1 MDKIVIIGGGAA
13 GLMAACVASSRG
25 GAVLL
30 IEAGDTFGKKLRI
43 TGKGRC
49 NLTNDCTVREAIEAI
64 PTGGKFLQSALYAFP
79 PQSAMSFFE
88 ELGVPLKTERG
99 RRVFP
104 VSDNA
109 NDVAD
114 ALVRR
119 MKKNGVET
127 LQTRVQRV
135 LVSDGAICGVVADGK
150 DIPCGSVIVATG
162 GLSYPKTG
170 STGDGYKIARALG
183 HTVLPTRGS
192 LVPLESSDDFCAK
205 MQGLSLR
212 NVGITVTDGG
222 KKPVYSDF
230 GELLFTHFGIS
241 GPLTLSA
248 SAHMRD
254 FENKKYSVLID
265 LKPALDDETL
275 DKRILRDFEKQKN
288 RDYANSL
295 GELVN
300 RLMIPV
306 IIERTGIAPDKK
318 VHSITREERT
328 RLRMLLKSFDV
339 RISRPRP
346 VDEAVITSG
355 GIDTRELVPATMESK
370 LVRGLY
376 FAGEVINADAY
387 TGGYNL
393 QIAWAAANAAALSVT
408 NATAF
413 VD

>member
-1 MDKIVIIGGGAA
+1 MDRVVIIGGGAA
-13 GLMAACVASSRG
+13 GLMAACVASARG
-25 GAVLL
+25 RSVLL
-30 IEAGDTFGKKLRI
+30 VDPGDTLGKKLRI

-49 NLTNDCTVREAIEAI
+49 NLTNDCTVRETIDAI
-64 PTGGKFLQSALYAFP
+64 PTGGKFLQSAMHAFP
-79 PQSAMSFFE
+79 PQSAMAFFE

-104 VSDNA
+104 ISDSA
-109 NDVAD
+109 HDIAD

-127 LQTRVQRV
+127 LQSLARRV
-135 LVSDGAICGVVADGK
+135 LVNDGVV
-150 DIPCGSVIVATG
+150 CGIVAGGREIACSCVIVATG

-170 STGDGYKIARALG
+170 STGDGYEIAASLG
-183 HTVLPTRGS
+183 HTIIPTRGS
-192 LVPLESSDDFCAK
+192 LVPLESDDGFCAK

-212 NVGITVTDGG
+212 NVGVTVTDGG
-222 KKPVYSDF
+222 KKPVYTDF

-248 SAHMRD
+248 SAHMRN
-254 FENKKYSVLID
+254 FENKTYSIAID
-265 LKPALDDETL
+265 LKPALDEETL

-288 RDYANSL
+288 RDFSNAL
-295 GELVN
+295 DELVP
-300 RLMIPV
+300 RMMAPV
-306 IIERTGIAPDKK
+306 IVARSGIASDKK

-339 RISRPRP
+339 RISKPRP

-355 GIDTRELVPATMESK
+355 GVDTRELVPATMESK
-370 LVRGLY
+370 LISGLY

-393 QIAWAAANAAALSVT
+393 QIAWATAYAAAM
-408 NATAF
+408 AI
-413 VD
+413 

>member
-1 MDKIVIIGGGAA
+1 MDKVVIIGGGAA

-25 GAVLL
+25 APVLL
-30 IEAGDTFGKKLRI
+30 IEPNETYGRKLRI

-49 NLTNDCTVREAIEAI
+49 NLTNDCTVREAIDAI
-64 PTGGKFLQSALYAFP
+64 PAGGKFLQSALYAFP
-79 PQSAMSFFE
+79 PQSVIAYFE

-104 VSDNA
+104 VSDSA
-109 NDVAD
+109 NDVAE

-127 LQTRVQRV
+127 LKARVQRIIT
-135 LVSDGAICGVVADGK
+135 DNGAVRGVVTGGRE
-150 DIPCGSVIVATG
+150 IPCCAAIIATG

-170 STGDGYKIARALG
+170 STGDGYKLAETLG

-192 LVPLESSDDFCAK
+192 LVPLESSDECCTK

-212 NVGITVTDGG
+212 NVGITVSDGG

-248 SAHMRD
+248 SAHIRD
-254 FENKKYSVLID
+254 FENKSYSVFID
-265 LKPALDDETL
+265 LKPALDEETL

-288 RDYANSL
+288 RDFANSL
-295 GELVN
+295 DELLT

-306 IIERTGIAPDKK
+306 IVERSGIPPDKK
-318 VHSITREERT
+318 VHSITREERL
-328 RLRMLLKSFDV
+328 RLRTLLKSFEV
-339 RISRPRP
+339 IISRPRP

-355 GIDTRELVPATMESK
+355 GVDTRELVPATMESK
-370 LVRGLY
+370 LVRGLF

-393 QIAWAAANAAALSVT
+393 QIAWSTAYAAANAVLW
-408 NATAF
+408 
-413 VD
+413 

>member
-1 MDKIVIIGGGAA
+1 MVKMDKVVIIGGGAA
-13 GLMAACVASSRG
+13 GLMAACVASARG
-25 GAVLL
+25 VPVLL
-30 IEAGDTFGKKLRI
+30 IEPGDTYGRKLRI

-49 NLTNDCTVREAIEAI
+49 NLTNDCTVRETIDAI

-79 PQSAMSFFE
+79 PQSAMEFFE

-104 VSDNA
+104 VSDSA

-119 MKKNGVET
+119 IKQNNVEI
-127 LQTRVQRV
+127 LKAKVQRI
-135 LVSDGAICGVVADGK
+135 LTDNGGVRGVTAGGRE
-150 DIPCGSVIVATG
+150 IPCRAVIVATG

-170 STGDGYKIARALG
+170 STGDGYKLAEALG
-183 HTVLPTRGS
+183 HTIEPTRGS
-192 LVPLESSDDFCAK
+192 LVPLESSDDACAK

-212 NVGITVTDGG
+212 NVEITVSDGG
-222 KKPVYSDF
+222 KKPVYTDF

-254 FENKKYSVLID
+254 FENKSYSVFID
-265 LKPALDDETL
+265 LKPALDGETL

-288 RDYANSL
+288 RDFANSL
-295 GELVN
+295 GDLVT

-306 IIERTGIAPDKK
+306 IVELSGIAPDKK
-318 VHSITREERT
+318 VHSITREERL
-328 RLRMLLKSFDV
+328 RLRQLLKSFEV

-346 VDEAVITSG
+346 VAEAVITSG
-355 GIDTRELVPATMESK
+355 GVSTRELVPATMESK
-370 LVRGLY
+370 LIRNLY

-393 QIAWAAANAAALSVT
+393 QIAWSTAYAAANAV
-408 NATAF
+408 
-413 VD
+413 VG

>member
-1 MDKIVIIGGGAA
+1 MNTAFTAKMDKLIIVGGGAA
-13 GLMAACVASSRG
+13 GMMAACVASSRG
-25 GAVLL
+25 RSVLL
-30 IEAGDTFGKKLRI
+30 IESGDSFGKKLRI

-49 NLTNDCTVREAIEAI
+49 NLTNDCTVRETIDAI

-79 PQSAMSFFE
+79 PQSAMDFFE

-104 VSDNA
+104 VSDSA
-109 NDVAD
+109 NSVAD

-119 MKKNGVET
+119 MKKNGVEI
-127 LQTRVQRV
+127 LQARVQRV
-135 LVSDGAICGVVADGK
+135 LENDGEVCGVVAGGK
-150 DIPCGSVIVATG
+150 DIPCSGVIVATG

-170 STGDGYKIARALG
+170 STGDGYKIAASLG
-183 HTVLPTRGS
+183 HTILPTHGS

-205 MQGLSLR
+205 LQGLSLR

-222 KKPVYSDF
+222 KKPIFSDF

-254 FENKKYSVLID
+254 FENKKYSVAID

-275 DKRILRDFEKQKN
+275 DKRLLRDFEKQKN
-288 RDYANSL
+288 RDFSNSL
-295 GELVN
+295 DELVP
-300 RLMIPV
+300 RLMAPV
-306 IIERTGIAPDKK
+306 IVERSGIAPDKK
-318 VHSITREERT
+318 VHSITREERS
-328 RLRMLLKSFDV
+328 RLRALLKGFDV
-339 RISRPRP
+339 QISRPRP

-355 GIDTRELVPATMESK
+355 GVDTRELVPATMESK

-393 QIAWAAANAAALSVT
+393 QIAWATAYAAAV
-408 NATAF
+408 A
-413 VD
+413 V